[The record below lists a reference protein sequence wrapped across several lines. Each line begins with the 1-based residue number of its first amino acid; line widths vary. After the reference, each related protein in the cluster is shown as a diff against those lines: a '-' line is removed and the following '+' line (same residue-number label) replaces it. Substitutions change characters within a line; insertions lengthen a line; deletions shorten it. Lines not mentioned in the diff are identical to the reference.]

1 MRDIRKFGVA
11 LRLTIAF
18 GLLLFAMGVLSLSSI
33 RQVNEINAKLSLING
48 SNSQKYRNG
57 IDMLGTVRDRAIA
70 LRDIVLAVSDTDQA
84 TTIVMMKKLQA
95 SYASSSAE
103 LQKAVSSD
111 AFSTAAERRLVDGL
125 TAFQNETEPLVAEVI
140 KLTLDGEKDQAKP
153 LLLNELRPK
162 LTAWIGALN
171 KLIDYEQAL
180 NQGVGGKVKEA
191 SDQFKS
197 MTLSALGVAALFG
210 AVAAALTT
218 RSIIAPLAKL
228 KQSIGQMITG
238 GDMQIDRV
246 LERRRDEIGQLARQI
261 SSLKLHLSEQAEREA
276 IAEQHRQHA
285 ERQRLER
292 EGEERQRAAE
302 QTSSAVEQVADALK
316 QLSEGNLNIQ
326 LSRPFAEALE
336 PLRLDLNSAIS
347 QLRDA
352 MSEVNYNAQ
361 AIAAGAEE
369 IRSSSNDLATRTE
382 QQAVVV
388 EQTASVLADMT
399 RQVVDASHR
408 ALEAGVLVAETK
420 ETVEKSG
427 TIMREA
433 VEAMTK
439 IRASSVEIG
448 NIIGVI
454 DEIASQTN
462 LLALNAGIEAAR
474 AGETGRGFAVVA
486 QEVRDLAQRS
496 AAAAKEI
503 KSLVELSNGHI
514 NDGVQRVHQAGN
526 ALGQI
531 VVQVQSV
538 NQNVDAIAQV
548 SRVQADG
555 LKDINFSVGKIETAT
570 QQNAAMVEESTA
582 AVNNLAKETASL
594 FEMLSRFQI
603 GDGKANTNCAE
614 QPSLSVAVA
623 SSKSILQR
631 RVSRLTA

>member
-11 LRLTIAF
+11 LRLSIAF
-18 GLLLFAMGVLSLSSI
+18 GLLLTAMGILSFSSI
-33 RQVNEINAKLSLING
+33 NQVNEINAKLSLING
-48 SNSQKYRNG
+48 TNSQKYRNG
-57 IDMLGTVRDRAIA
+57 VDMLGAVRDRAVA
-70 LRDIVLAVSDTDQA
+70 LRDIVLTDSDTDQA
-84 TTIVMMKKLQA
+84 TTIVMMRKLQT
-95 SYASSSAE
+95 SYASNAVE

-111 AFSTAAERRLVDGL
+111 DSSTAAEHRLVDSL
-125 TAFQNETEPLVAEVI
+125 KAFQSEAEPLIADVI
-140 KLTLDGEKDQAKP
+140 KLTLDGNREQAKP

-162 LTAWIGALN
+162 LTAWIGGLS

-180 NQGVGGKVKEA
+180 NQGVGGKVKAA
-191 SDQFKS
+191 SEEFKS
-197 MTLSALGVAALFG
+197 LTLTALSVAALFG
-210 AVAAALTT
+210 IVAAGLTT

-228 KQSIGQMITG
+228 QQSVRQMIA

-246 LERRRDEIGQLARQI
+246 LERRRDEIGRLARQI
-261 SSLKLHLSEQAEREA
+261 SSLKTHISEKAERDA
-276 IAEQHRQHA
+276 TAEHHRQDA
-285 ERQRLER
+285 ERQRLEK
-292 EGEERQRAAE
+292 EAEERQRTAE
-302 QTSSAVEQVADALK
+302 ETSSAVEQVADALK
-316 QLSEGNLNIQ
+316 QLSQGNLHIQ
-326 LSRPFAEALE
+326 LNWPFAGALE
-336 PLRLDLNSAIS
+336 PLRLDFNLAVR
-347 QLRDA
+347 QLCDA

-369 IRSSSNDLATRTE
+369 IRTSSIDLATRTE

-408 ALEAGVLVAETK
+408 AQEAGVLVSETK
-420 ETVEKSG
+420 ENVERSG

-433 VEAMTK
+433 VEAMSK
-439 IRASSVEIG
+439 IRVSSVEIG

-503 KSLVELSNGHI
+503 KSLVEVSNIHI

-526 ALGQI
+526 ALSQI

-538 NQNVDAIAQV
+538 NQNVDVIAQV

-555 LKDINFSVGKIETAT
+555 LKDINFSVGKIESAT

-582 AVNNLAKETASL
+582 AVNNLAKEAASL

-603 GDGKANTNCAE
+603 DDGRANSSCAE
-614 QPSLSVAVA
+614 QPSFSVVQA
-623 SSKSILQR
+623 SSTSILQS

>member
-1 MRDIRKFGVA
+1 MRDIRKSGVA
-11 LRLTIAF
+11 LRLSIAF
-18 GLLLFAMGVLSLSSI
+18 GLLLIAMGVLSLSSI
-33 RQVNEINAKLSLING
+33 KQVNEINAKLSLING

-57 IDMLGTVRDRAIA
+57 VDMLGAVRDRAVA
-70 LRDIVLAVSDTDQA
+70 LRDIVLTDSDTDQA

-95 SYASSSAE
+95 SYASNSAE

-111 AFSTAAERRLVDGL
+111 DSSTAAEHRLVDSL
-125 TAFQNETEPLVAEVI
+125 KAFQTEAEPLIAEVI
-140 KLTLDGEKDQAKP
+140 KLTVDGKREQAKP

-162 LTAWIGALN
+162 LTAWIGGLS

-180 NQGVGGKVKEA
+180 NQGVGGKVKAA
-191 SDQFKS
+191 SEEFKS
-197 MTLSALGVAALFG
+197 LTLTALSVAALFG
-210 AVAAALTT
+210 IVAAALTT
-218 RSIIAPLAKL
+218 RSIIAPLARL
-228 KQSIGQMITG
+228 QQSVRQMIA

-246 LERRRDEIGQLARQI
+246 LERRMDEIGRLARQI
-261 SSLKLHLSEQAEREA
+261 SSLKTHISEKAERDA
-276 IAEQHRQHA
+276 TAEHRRQDA
-285 ERQRLER
+285 ERQRLEK
-292 EGEERQRAAE
+292 EAEERQRIAE
-302 QTSSAVEQVADALK
+302 ETSSAVEQVAEALK
-316 QLSEGNLNIQ
+316 QLSQGNLHIQ
-326 LSRPFAEALE
+326 LNRPFAGALE
-336 PLRLDLNSAIS
+336 PLRLDFNLAVR
-347 QLRDA
+347 QLCDA

-369 IRSSSNDLATRTE
+369 IRTSSNDLATRTE

-408 ALEAGVLVAETK
+408 AHEAGVLVSETK
-420 ETVEKSG
+420 ENVERSG
-427 TIMREA
+427 TVMREA

-439 IRASSVEIG
+439 IRVSSVEIG

-503 KSLVELSNGHI
+503 KSLVEVSNVHI

-531 VVQVQSV
+531 VIQVQSV

-555 LKDINFSVGKIETAT
+555 LKDINFSVGKIESAT

-582 AVNNLAKETASL
+582 AVNNLAKEAASL

-603 GDGKANTNCAE
+603 DDGKANTDCAE
-614 QPSLSVAVA
+614 QRSFSVAVA
-623 SSKSILQR
+623 SSTAVLQSS
-631 RVSRLTA
+631 VSRFTA

>member
-1 MRDIRKFGVA
+1 MRDFRKFGVA
-11 LRLTIAF
+11 LRLSMTF
-18 GLLLFAMGVLSLSSI
+18 GLLLFAMTILSLSSI
-33 RQVNEINAKLSLING
+33 RQVNEINAKLNLING
-48 SNSQKYRNG
+48 GNSQKFRNG

-70 LRDIVLAVSDTDQA
+70 LRDIVLTESGTDQA

-95 SYASSSAE
+95 SYASNSAE
-103 LQKAVSSD
+103 LQKAVNSD
-111 AFSTAAERRLVDGL
+111 AFSTAAERRLVEGL
-125 TAFQNETEPLVAEVI
+125 TGFQNEAEPLIAEVT

-162 LTAWIGALN
+162 LTAWTGALN

-191 SDQFKS
+191 SDEFKS
-197 MTLSALGVAALFG
+197 MTLTALGVAALFG
-210 AVAAALTT
+210 VIAAALTT

-228 KQSIGQMITG
+228 QQSVGQMITG
-238 GDMQIDRV
+238 DMQTERV
-246 LERRRDEIGQLARQI
+246 LERRRDEIGRLARQI
-261 SSLKLHLSEQAEREA
+261 SSLKIHLSDQAEREA
-276 IAEQHRQHA
+276 IAEQHRQDA

-292 EGEERQRAAE
+292 EGEERQRVAE
-302 QTSSAVEQVADALK
+302 ATSSAVEQVADALK
-316 QLSEGNLNIQ
+316 QLSQGNLHIR
-326 LSRPFAEALE
+326 LSRPFAGDLE
-336 PLRLDLNSAIS
+336 PLRLDFNSAIS

-399 RQVVDASHR
+399 RQLVDASHR
-408 ALEAGVLVAETK
+408 AHEAGVLVGETR

-503 KSLVELSNGHI
+503 KSLVEVSNSHVNG
-514 NDGVQRVHQAGN
+514 GVQRVNEAGN

-531 VVQVQSV
+531 VIRVQSV

-555 LKDINFSVGKIETAT
+555 LKEINFSVRKIESTT

-582 AVNNLAKETASL
+582 AVNNLAKEAASL
-594 FEMLSRFQI
+594 FEMLSRFQMN
-603 GDGKANTNCAE
+603 DGQASNERIEEPALC
-614 QPSLSVAVA
+614 VAPLA
-623 SSKSILQR
+623 STLQDR
-631 RVSRLTA
+631 ASRLSA

>member
-11 LRLTIAF
+11 LRLSIAF
-18 GLLLFAMGVLSLSSI
+18 GLLLSAMAVLSLSSI
-33 RQVNEINAKLSLING
+33 RQVNDINAKLSLING

-70 LRDIVLAVSDTDQA
+70 LRDIVLTESGTDRA
-84 TTIVMMKKLQA
+84 TTIVMMNKLQA
-95 SYASSSAE
+95 SYASNSAE
-103 LQKAVSSD
+103 LQKAVNSD
-111 AFSTAAERRLVDGL
+111 AFSTAAERRLVEGL
-125 TAFQNETEPLVAEVI
+125 SAFRNDAEPLIAEVT
-140 KLTLDGEKDQAKP
+140 KLTLNGQKDQAKP

-162 LTAWIGALN
+162 LTAWTGALN

-180 NQGVGGKVKEA
+180 NQGVGGKVREA

-197 MTLSALGVAALFG
+197 ITLSALGVAALFG

-228 KQSIGQMITG
+228 KQSVGQMIT

-246 LERRRDEIGQLARQI
+246 LERRRDEIGGLARQI
-261 SSLKLHLSEQAEREA
+261 SGLKLHLSDQAGREA
-276 IAEQHRQHA
+276 IAEQHRQDA

-292 EGEERQRAAE
+292 EGEERQRVAE

-316 QLSEGNLNIQ
+316 QLSKGNLNIR
-326 LSRPFAEALE
+326 LTRPFAGALE
-336 PLRLDLNSAIS
+336 PLRLDFNSAIS

-408 ALEAGVLVAETK
+408 AHEAGILVGETK

-433 VEAMTK
+433 VDAMTK

-448 NIIGVI
+448 DIIGVI

-503 KSLVELSNGHI
+503 KSLVQASNLHI
-514 NDGVQRVHQAGN
+514 NGGVQRVTDAGN
-526 ALGQI
+526 ALSQI
-531 VVQVQSV
+531 VIQVQSV
-538 NQNVDAIAQV
+538 NRNVDAIAEV

-555 LKDINFSVGKIETAT
+555 LKDINFSVGKIESTT

-582 AVNNLAKETASL
+582 AVNNLAKEAASL
-594 FEMLSRFQI
+594 FEMLSRFQMN
-603 GDGKANTNCAE
+603 DGQASNERTEEPALC
-614 QPSLSVAVA
+614 VAPLA
-623 SSKSILQR
+623 STLQNR
-631 RVSRLTA
+631 ISRLSA

>member
-1 MRDIRKFGVA
+1 MRDIREFGVA
-11 LRLTIAF
+11 LRLSIAF

-57 IDMLGTVRDRAIA
+57 IDMLGTVRDRAMA
-70 LRDIVLAVSDTDQA
+70 LRDIVLTDSDTDKA
-84 TTIVMMKKLQA
+84 TTIAMMKKLQA
-95 SYASSSAE
+95 AYASNAAE
-103 LQKAVSSD
+103 LQKAVNAD
-111 AFSTAAERRLVDGL
+111 VFSTAAEHRIVDGL
-125 TAFQNETEPLVAEVI
+125 KAFQNEAEPLIAEVI
-140 KLTLDGEKDQAKP
+140 KLTLDGKKDQAKP
-153 LLLNELRPK
+153 LLLNQLRPK

-180 NQGVGGKVKEA
+180 NQGVGGKVKAA
-191 SDQFKS
+191 SDEFKS
-197 MTLSALGVAALFG
+197 LTLTALSVAALFG
-210 AVAAALTT
+210 IFAAALTT

-228 KQSIGQMITG
+228 QQSVRQMIA

-246 LERRRDEIGQLARQI
+246 IERRMDEIGQLARQI
-261 SSLKLHLSEQAEREA
+261 SSLKTHLSEKAERDAIAEHHRQDAERE
-276 IAEQHRQHA
+276 
-285 ERQRLER
+285 RLEK

-302 QTSSAVEQVADALK
+302 QTSSAVEQVAEALK
-316 QLSEGNLNIQ
+316 QLSKGNLHIQ
-326 LSRPFAEALE
+326 LDRPFTEALE
-336 PLRLDLNSAIS
+336 PLRLDFNSAIS

-369 IRSSSNDLATRTE
+369 IRISSSELATRTE
-382 QQAVVV
+382 QQALVV

-408 ALEAGVLVAETK
+408 AREAGVLVGETK
-420 ETVEKSG
+420 DNVERSG
-427 TIMREA
+427 TIMRDA

-503 KSLVELSNGHI
+503 KSLVEVSKLHI

-526 ALGQI
+526 ALGQV

-555 LKDINFSVGKIETAT
+555 LKDINFSVEKIESAT

-582 AVNNLAKETASL
+582 AVHNLAKEAASL
-594 FEMLSRFQI
+594 FEMLSKFQMD
-603 GDGKANTNCAE
+603 DGPANTKRVEEPAC
-614 QPSLSVAVA
+614 SVAVA
-623 SSKSILQR
+623 SSASILQ
-631 RVSRLTA
+631 SRISKFTA

>member
-11 LRLTIAF
+11 LRLSIAF
-18 GLLLFAMGVLSLSSI
+18 GLLLSAMAVLSLSSI
-33 RQVNEINAKLSLING
+33 RQVNDINAKLSLING

-70 LRDIVLAVSDTDQA
+70 LRDIVLTESGTDRA
-84 TTIVMMKKLQA
+84 TTIVMMNKLQA
-95 SYASSSAE
+95 SYASNSAE
-103 LQKAVSSD
+103 LQKAVNSD
-111 AFSTAAERRLVDGL
+111 AFSTAAERRLVEGL
-125 TAFQNETEPLVAEVI
+125 SAFRNDAEPLIAEVT
-140 KLTLDGEKDQAKP
+140 KLTLNGQKDQAKP

-162 LTAWIGALN
+162 LTAWTGALN

-180 NQGVGGKVKEA
+180 NQGVGGKVREA

-197 MTLSALGVAALFG
+197 ITLSALGVAALFG

-228 KQSIGQMITG
+228 KQSVGQMIT

-246 LERRRDEIGQLARQI
+246 LERRRDEIGGLARQI
-261 SSLKLHLSEQAEREA
+261 SGLKLHLSDQAGREA
-276 IAEQHRQHA
+276 IAEQHRQDA

-292 EGEERQRAAE
+292 EGEERQRVAE

-316 QLSEGNLNIQ
+316 QLSKGNLNIR
-326 LSRPFAEALE
+326 LTRPFAGALE
-336 PLRLDLNSAIS
+336 PLRLDFNSAIS

-408 ALEAGVLVAETK
+408 AHEAGILVGETK

-433 VEAMTK
+433 VDAMTK

-448 NIIGVI
+448 DIIGVI

-503 KSLVELSNGHI
+503 KSLVEASNLHI
-514 NDGVQRVHQAGN
+514 NGGVQRVNEAGN
-526 ALGQI
+526 ALSQI
-531 VVQVQSV
+531 VIQVQSV
-538 NQNVDAIAQV
+538 NRNVDAIAEV

-555 LKDINFSVGKIETAT
+555 LKDINLSVGKIESTT

-582 AVNNLAKETASL
+582 AVNNLAKEAASL
-594 FEMLSRFQI
+594 FEMLSRFQMN
-603 GDGKANTNCAE
+603 DGQASNERTEEPALC
-614 QPSLSVAVA
+614 VAPLA
-623 SSKSILQR
+623 STLQNR
-631 RVSRLTA
+631 ISRLSA

>member
-1 MRDIRKFGVA
+1 MWRLRKFGVA
-11 LRLTIAF
+11 IRLSIAF
-18 GLLLFAMGVLSLSSI
+18 GLLLCAMAVLSLSSI
-33 RQVNEINAKLSLING
+33 SQVDEINGKLSLING
-48 SNSQKYRNG
+48 SNSQKFRNG
-57 IDMLGTVRDRAIA
+57 IDMLGSVRDRAVA
-70 LRDIVLAVSDTDQA
+70 LRDIVLTDSSTDQA
-84 TTIVMMKKLQA
+84 TTIVMMRKLQA
-95 SYASSSAE
+95 SYASNFAE
-103 LQKAVSSD
+103 LQKAVNSD
-111 AFSTAAERRLVDGL
+111 VASTAAERRLAEVL
-125 TAFQNETEPLVAEVI
+125 TAFQNDAEPLIADVT
-140 KLTLDGEKDQAKP
+140 KLTLDGKRDEAKP

-180 NQGVGGKVKEA
+180 NQGVGGKVKAA
-191 SDQFKS
+191 SDEFKFL
-197 MTLSALGVAALFG
+197 TLAALGIAALFG
-210 AVAAALTT
+210 VTAASLTI
-218 RSIIAPLAKL
+218 RSIIVPLAKL
-228 KQSIGQMITG
+228 QQSVLQMIA
-238 GDMQIDRV
+238 GDMEIDQI
-246 LERRRDEIGQLARQI
+246 LERRKDEIGQLARQI
-261 SSLKLHLSEQAEREA
+261 SGLKNHLSEKAERDA
-276 IAEQHRQHA
+276 VAEHHRQDA
-285 ERQRLER
+285 ERRRLEN

-302 QTSSAVEQVADALK
+302 QTSSAVEQVADALR
-316 QLSEGNLNIQ
+316 QLSKGNLHIQ
-326 LSRPFAEALE
+326 LDRPFTGALE
-336 PLRLDLNSAIS
+336 PLRLDFNSAIS

-352 MSEVNYNAQ
+352 MSEVNDNAQ

-369 IRSSSNDLATRTE
+369 IRTSSNELAVRTE
-382 QQAVVV
+382 QQAIVV

-399 RQVVDASHR
+399 RQVVDASHK
-408 ALEAGVLVAETK
+408 AHAAGILVGETK
-420 ETVEKSG
+420 EHAERSG
-427 TIMREA
+427 TIMRET
-433 VEAMTK
+433 VEAMTN
-439 IRASSVEIG
+439 IRSSSVEIG

-503 KSLVELSNGHI
+503 KSLIKISNLHI
-514 NDGVQRVHQAGN
+514 NDGVQRVQQAGN

-555 LKDINFSVGKIETAT
+555 LKEINFSVGKIESAT

-603 GDGKANTNCAE
+603 ADGPAKTNRAE
-614 QPSLSVAVA
+614 EPMLYLVVA
-623 SSKSILQR
+623 
-631 RVSRLTA
+631 

>member
-1 MRDIRKFGVA
+1 MA
-11 LRLTIAF
+11 LRLSIAF
-18 GLLLFAMGVLSLSSI
+18 GLLLIAMGVLSLSSI
-33 RQVNEINAKLSLING
+33 KQVNEINAKLSLING

-57 IDMLGTVRDRAIA
+57 VDMLGAVRDRAVA
-70 LRDIVLAVSDTDQA
+70 LRDIVLTDSDTDQA

-95 SYASSSAE
+95 SYASNSAE

-111 AFSTAAERRLVDGL
+111 DSSTAAEHRLVDAL
-125 TAFQNETEPLVAEVI
+125 KAFQTEAEPLIAEVI
-140 KLTLDGEKDQAKP
+140 KLTVDGKREQAKP

-162 LTAWIGALN
+162 LTAWIGGLS

-180 NQGVGGKVKEA
+180 NQGVGGKVKAA
-191 SDQFKS
+191 SEEFKS
-197 MTLSALGVAALFG
+197 LTLTALSVAALFG
-210 AVAAALTT
+210 IVAAALTT

-228 KQSIGQMITG
+228 QQSVRQMIA

-246 LERRRDEIGQLARQI
+246 LERRMDEIGRLARQI
-261 SSLKLHLSEQAEREA
+261 SSLKTHISEKAERDA
-276 IAEQHRQHA
+276 TAEHRRQDA
-285 ERQRLER
+285 ERQRLEK
-292 EGEERQRAAE
+292 EAEERQRIAE
-302 QTSSAVEQVADALK
+302 ETSSAVEQVAEALK
-316 QLSEGNLNIQ
+316 QLSQGNLHIQ
-326 LSRPFAEALE
+326 LNRPFAGALE
-336 PLRLDLNSAIS
+336 PLRLDFNLAVR
-347 QLRDA
+347 QLCDA

-369 IRSSSNDLATRTE
+369 IRTSSNDLATRTE

-408 ALEAGVLVAETK
+408 AHEAGVLVSETK
-420 ETVEKSG
+420 ENVERSG
-427 TIMREA
+427 TVMREA

-439 IRASSVEIG
+439 IRVSSVEIG

-503 KSLVELSNGHI
+503 KSLVEVSNVHI

-531 VVQVQSV
+531 VIQVQSV

-555 LKDINFSVGKIETAT
+555 LKDINFSVGKIESAT

-582 AVNNLAKETASL
+582 AVNNLAKEAASL

-603 GDGKANTNCAE
+603 DDGKANTDCAE
-614 QPSLSVAVA
+614 QPSFSVAVA
-623 SSKSILQR
+623 SSTAVLQSS
-631 RVSRLTA
+631 VSRFTA

>member
-1 MRDIRKFGVA
+1 MRGFRKFGVA
-11 LRLTIAF
+11 LRLSVAF
-18 GLLLFAMGVLSLSSI
+18 GLLLFAMGLLSLSSI

-57 IDMLGTVRDRAIA
+57 IDMLGAVRDRALA
-70 LRDIVLAVSDTDQA
+70 LRDIVLTDSNTDQA

-95 SYASSSAE
+95 SYASNLAE

-111 AFSTAAERRLVDGL
+111 ALSTAAEHRLVDGL
-125 TAFQNETEPLVAEVI
+125 SAFQNEAEPLIADVI
-140 KLTLDGEKDQAKP
+140 KLTLDGKKDEAKP
-153 LLLNELRPK
+153 LLLSELRPK
-162 LTAWIGALN
+162 LTAWIGALS

-180 NQGVGGKVKEA
+180 NQGVGGKVRAA
-191 SDQFKS
+191 SDEFKS
-197 MTLSALGVAALFG
+197 MTLTALGVAALFG
-210 AVAAALTT
+210 VIAAAFTT
-218 RSIIAPLAKL
+218 RSIVGPLARL
-228 KQSIGQMITG
+228 QRSVRQMIA
-238 GDMQIDRV
+238 GDMEIDRV
-246 LERRRDEIGQLARQI
+246 LERRKDEIGQLARQI
-261 SSLKLHLSEQAEREA
+261 SSLKIHISEKAERDA
-276 IAEQHRQHA
+276 VAEHDRQNA
-285 ERQRLER
+285 ERQRLEK
-292 EGEERQRAAE
+292 EGEERQRTAE
-302 QTSSAVEQVADALK
+302 QTSFAVEQVADALK
-316 QLSEGNLNIQ
+316 QLSEGNLYIQ
-326 LSRPFAEALE
+326 LNRPFTGALE
-336 PLRLDLNSAIS
+336 PLRLDFNSAIK

-369 IRSSSNDLATRTE
+369 IRTSSSELATRTE
-382 QQAVVV
+382 QQAIVV
-388 EQTASVLADMT
+388 EETASVLADMT
-399 RQVVDASHR
+399 RQLVDASHR
-408 ALEAGVLVAETK
+408 ANQAGVLVGETK
-420 ETVEKSG
+420 ENAEKSG

-503 KSLVELSNGHI
+503 KSLVEVSNLHI

-526 ALGQI
+526 ALDHI

-538 NQNVDAIAQV
+538 DQNVDAIAQV

-555 LKDINFSVGKIETAT
+555 LKEINFSVSKIESTT

-582 AVNNLAKETASL
+582 AVNNLAKEAASL
-594 FEMLSRFQI
+594 FEMLARFRMD
-603 GDGKANTNCAE
+603 DGPENTNRVE
-614 QPSLSVAVA
+614 EPMFSVAI
-623 SSKSILQR
+623 SSVPILQ
-631 RVSRLTA
+631 SRLSKLTA

>member
-1 MRDIRKFGVA
+1 V
-11 LRLTIAF
+11 
-18 GLLLFAMGVLSLSSI
+18 
-33 RQVNEINAKLSLING
+33 
-48 SNSQKYRNG
+48 
-57 IDMLGTVRDRAIA
+57 A
-70 LRDIVLAVSDTDQA
+70 LRDIVLTDSDTDQA

-95 SYASSSAE
+95 SYASNSAE

-111 AFSTAAERRLVDGL
+111 DSSTAAEHRLVDSL
-125 TAFQNETEPLVAEVI
+125 KAFQTEAEPLIAEVI
-140 KLTLDGEKDQAKP
+140 KLTVDGKREQAKP

-162 LTAWIGALN
+162 LTAWIGGLS

-180 NQGVGGKVKEA
+180 NQGVGGKVKAA
-191 SDQFKS
+191 SEEFKS
-197 MTLSALGVAALFG
+197 LTLTALSVAALFG
-210 AVAAALTT
+210 IVAAALTT
-218 RSIIAPLAKL
+218 RSIIAPLARL
-228 KQSIGQMITG
+228 QQSVRQMIA

-246 LERRRDEIGQLARQI
+246 LERRMDEIGRLARQI
-261 SSLKLHLSEQAEREA
+261 SSLKTHISEKAERDA
-276 IAEQHRQHA
+276 TAEHRRQDA
-285 ERQRLER
+285 ERQRLEK
-292 EGEERQRAAE
+292 EAEERQRIAE
-302 QTSSAVEQVADALK
+302 ETSSAVEQVAEALK
-316 QLSEGNLNIQ
+316 QLSQGNLHIQ
-326 LSRPFAEALE
+326 LNRPFAGALE
-336 PLRLDLNSAIS
+336 PLRLDFNLAVR
-347 QLRDA
+347 QLCDA

-369 IRSSSNDLATRTE
+369 IRTSSNDLATRTE

-408 ALEAGVLVAETK
+408 AHEAGVLVSETK
-420 ETVEKSG
+420 ENVERSG
-427 TIMREA
+427 TVMREA

-439 IRASSVEIG
+439 IRVSSVEIG

-503 KSLVELSNGHI
+503 KSLVEVSNVHI

-531 VVQVQSV
+531 VIQVQSV

-555 LKDINFSVGKIETAT
+555 LKDINFSVGKIESAT

-582 AVNNLAKETASL
+582 AVNNLAKEAASL

-603 GDGKANTNCAE
+603 DDGKANTDCAE
-614 QPSLSVAVA
+614 QRSFSVAVA
-623 SSKSILQR
+623 SSTAVLQSS
-631 RVSRLTA
+631 VSRFTA

>member
-11 LRLTIAF
+11 LRLSIAF

-33 RQVNEINAKLSLING
+33 WQVNEINAKLSLING

-57 IDMLGTVRDRAIA
+57 IEMLGSVRDRAVA
-70 LRDIVLAVSDTDQA
+70 LRDIVLTDSNTDQA

-95 SYASSSAE
+95 SYASNFAE

-111 AFSTAAERRLVDGL
+111 VASTAAERRLAEGL
-125 TAFQNETEPLVAEVI
+125 TAFQNEAEPLIADVT
-140 KLTLDGEKDQAKP
+140 KLTLEGKKDEAKP

-180 NQGVGGKVKEA
+180 NQGVGGKVKAA
-191 SDQFKS
+191 SDEFKS
-197 MTLSALGVAALFG
+197 LTLTALGIAALFG
-210 AVAAALTT
+210 VTAASLTT

-228 KQSIGQMITG
+228 QQSVRQMIA
-238 GDMQIDRV
+238 GDMEIDRR
-246 LERRRDEIGQLARQI
+246 LERRKDEIGQLARQI
-261 SSLKLHLSEQAEREA
+261 SDLKTHLSETAERDA
-276 IAEQHRQHA
+276 IAEHNRQDA
-285 ERQRLER
+285 ERQRLEH
-292 EGEERQRAAE
+292 EAEERQRTAE

-316 QLSEGNLNIQ
+316 QLSKGNLHVELN
-326 LSRPFAEALE
+326 RPFTGALE
-336 PLRLDLNSAIS
+336 PLRLDFNSAIS

-352 MSEVNYNAQ
+352 MSEVNDNAQ

-369 IRSSSNDLATRTE
+369 IRTSSNELAMRTE
-382 QQAVVV
+382 QQAIVV
-388 EQTASVLADMT
+388 EETASVLADMT
-399 RQVVDASHR
+399 RQVVDASHK
-408 ALEAGVLVAETK
+408 AHEAGILVGATK
-420 ETVEKSG
+420 ENAERSG

-433 VEAMTK
+433 VEAMTN
-439 IRASSVEIG
+439 IRSSSVEIG

-486 QEVRDLAQRS
+486 QEVRDLAQRA

-503 KSLVELSNGHI
+503 KSLVEISNLHI
-514 NDGVQRVHQAGN
+514 HDGVQRVHQAGN
-526 ALGQI
+526 ALGEI

-555 LKDINFSVGKIETAT
+555 LKDINSSVGKIESAT

-582 AVNNLAKETASL
+582 AVNSLAKEAASL
-594 FEMLSRFQI
+594 FEMLSRFQMDA
-603 GDGKANTNCAE
+603 GPADTKGVE
-614 QPSLSVAVA
+614 EPVFSVATA
-623 SSKSILQR
+623 SPAWVPQLEISKLS
-631 RVSRLTA
+631 A

>member
-1 MRDIRKFGVA
+1 MRDIRKSGVA
-11 LRLTIAF
+11 LRLSIAF
-18 GLLLFAMGVLSLSSI
+18 GLLLIAMGVLSLSSI
-33 RQVNEINAKLSLING
+33 KQVNEINAKLSLING

-57 IDMLGTVRDRAIA
+57 VDMLGAVRDRAVA
-70 LRDIVLAVSDTDQA
+70 LRDIVLTDSDTDQA

-95 SYASSSAE
+95 SYASNSAE

-111 AFSTAAERRLVDGL
+111 DSSTAAEHRLVDSL
-125 TAFQNETEPLVAEVI
+125 KAFQTEAEPLIAEVI
-140 KLTLDGEKDQAKP
+140 KLTVDGKREQAKP

-162 LTAWIGALN
+162 LTAWIGGLS

-180 NQGVGGKVKEA
+180 NQGVGGKVKAA
-191 SDQFKS
+191 SEEFKS
-197 MTLSALGVAALFG
+197 LTLTALSVAALFG
-210 AVAAALTT
+210 IVAAALTT
-218 RSIIAPLAKL
+218 RSIIAPLARL
-228 KQSIGQMITG
+228 QQSVRQMIA

-246 LERRRDEIGQLARQI
+246 LERRMDEIGRLARQI
-261 SSLKLHLSEQAEREA
+261 SSLKTHISEKAERDA
-276 IAEQHRQHA
+276 TAEHRRQDA
-285 ERQRLER
+285 ERQRLEK
-292 EGEERQRAAE
+292 EAEERQRIAE
-302 QTSSAVEQVADALK
+302 ETSSAVEQVAEALK
-316 QLSEGNLNIQ
+316 QLSQGNLHIQ
-326 LSRPFAEALE
+326 LNRPFAGALE
-336 PLRLDLNSAIS
+336 PLRLDFNLAVR
-347 QLRDA
+347 QLCDA

-369 IRSSSNDLATRTE
+369 IRTSSNDLATRTE

-408 ALEAGVLVAETK
+408 AHEAGVLVSETK
-420 ETVEKSG
+420 ENVERSG
-427 TIMREA
+427 TVMREA

-439 IRASSVEIG
+439 IRVSSVEIG

-503 KSLVELSNGHI
+503 KSLVEVSNVHI

-531 VVQVQSV
+531 VIQVQSV

-555 LKDINFSVGKIETAT
+555 LKDINFSVGKIESAT

-582 AVNNLAKETASL
+582 AVNNLAKEAASL

-603 GDGKANTNCAE
+603 DDGKANTDCAE
-614 QPSLSVAVA
+614 QPSFSVAVA
-623 SSKSILQR
+623 SSTAVLQSS
-631 RVSRLTA
+631 VSRFTA